1 MSNRK
6 ILFFD
11 IDGTLLSEEE
21 NIIPNSTIEA
31 LAKVKQ
37 NGHLVF
43 INTGRP
49 KATVPQEI
57 KDLNPDG
64 YVCGCGTYIEYHQK
78 ELLHKTLTNKRCHEI
93 INDLLVNKIAAVLEG
108 KHQVSFINPIN
119 HQEVSKISDFY
130 TNLNYN
136 IIDIGDKMTFDKF
149 TIFFND
155 ESDIASFKKTI
166 TDFNYI
172 VRGSYMGEIVP
183 LGYSKAT
190 GIQCLLDFFKLN
202 LDDAY
207 VFGDSSN
214 DKSMLDYVKYSI
226 VMGNGQP
233 ELFNDAYFVTKKLD
247 EDGIEFAL
255 NFLCLI

>member
-21 NIIPNSTIEA
+21 NIIPKSTIEA
-31 LAKVKQ
+31 LAKVKE

-64 YVCGCGTYIEYHQK
+64 YVCGCGSYIEYHGE
-78 ELLHKTLTNKRCHEI
+78 ELIHKTLTNKRCHEI
-93 INDLLVNKIAAVLEG
+93 INNLLVNKIAAVLEG

-119 HQEVSKISDFY
+119 HQGVSKILDFY

-136 IIDIGDKMTFDKF
+136 IIDIDDTMTFDKF

-155 ESDIASFKKTI
+155 ESDIESFKRTI
-166 TDFNYI
+166 TDFDYI
-172 VRGSYMGEIVP
+172 VRSPYMGEIVP

-190 GIQCLLDFFKLN
+190 GIQCLLDYFKLN

-207 VFGDSSN
+207 VFGDSTN
-214 DKSMLDYVKYSI
+214 DKSMLDYVKYSV

-233 ELFNDAYFVTKKLD
+233 ELFEDVYFVTKNLED
-247 EDGIEFAL
+247 DGIEFAL
-255 NFLCLI
+255 KFFNLI